1 MPGRS
6 PFDPD
11 TEFWL
16 ERSGTPVN
24 VDGFKLGEPTGEVV
38 CAECG
43 AVARDMDDLAHP
55 WWCPQFGVH
64 SQFWHKKHETDP
76 G

>member
-1 MPGRS
+1 MSGRS

-16 ERSGTPVN
+16 ERSGTPVD

-38 CAECG
+38 CPFCG
-43 AVARDMDDLAHP
+43 GVAWDVDGIVHP
-55 WWCPQFGVH
+55 DWCPQFGVH
-64 SQFWHKKHETDP
+64 SEWWEQTHDE
-76 G
+76 